1 MEPDI
6 ENGDQDIQDDQ
17 ASGIEEH
24 SWEAQ
29 FGDIHEGIGIE
40 IRQTSADEDD
50 NEIDDGVDQPDG
62 DLLKANGEGA
72 FIEVPVDNHCDGDYG
87 MQ

>member
-1 MEPDI
+1 VEPDI

-29 FGDIHEGIGIE
+29 FGDIH
-40 IRQTSADEDD
+40 
-50 NEIDDGVDQPDG
+50 DGVDQPDG